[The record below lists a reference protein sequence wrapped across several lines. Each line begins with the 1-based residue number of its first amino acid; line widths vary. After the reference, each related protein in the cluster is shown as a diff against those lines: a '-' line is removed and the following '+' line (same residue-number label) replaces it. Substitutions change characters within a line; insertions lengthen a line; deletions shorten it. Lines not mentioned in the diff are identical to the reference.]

1 MNERIKAVRKCA
13 GLKQSEFAERLGIKP
28 NTVTSYET
36 GLRVPSDA
44 IVTSICRE
52 FRVREEWLRTGE
64 GEMFLPVDA
73 DEELEQIID
82 EIKVSDDELIRAIIK
97 GYWRLDEKGK
107 AAVKSLVKDLAAA
120 VDKEKAPGQSP
131 GAQGA
136 NEQEETTAYRETPP

>member
-1 MNERIKAVRKCA
+1 MNERIKAVRKSA

-52 FRVREEWLRTGE
+52 FRVRETWLRTGE

-73 DEELEQIID
+73 DEELT
-82 EIKVSDDELIRAIIK
+82 EIMAEIRMSDDELIRAIIK

-120 VDKEKAPGQSP
+120 VDKEKAPG
-131 GAQGA
+131 
-136 NEQEETTAYRETPP
+136 N

>member
-1 MNERIKAVRKCA
+1 MNERIKAVRKSA

-52 FRVREEWLRTGE
+52 FRVSETWLRTGE

-73 DEELEQIID
+73 DEELT
-82 EIKVSDDELIRAIIK
+82 EIMAEIRMSDDELIRAIIK
-97 GYWRLDEKGK
+97 GYWWLDEKGK
-107 AAVKSLVKDLAAA
+107 AAVRSLVKELAAA
-120 VDKEKAPGQSP
+120 VDKEKAPGD
-131 GAQGA
+131 
-136 NEQEETTAYRETPP
+136 